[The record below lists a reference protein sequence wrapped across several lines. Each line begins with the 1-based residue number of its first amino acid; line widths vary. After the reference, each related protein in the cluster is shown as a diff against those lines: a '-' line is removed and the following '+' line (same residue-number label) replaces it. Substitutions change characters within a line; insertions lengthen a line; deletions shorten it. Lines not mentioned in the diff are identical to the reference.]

1 MIHKGEV
8 VALRGK
14 SGVGKTTLV
23 NLILNQIK
31 PQKGQILFGQE
42 DLSSATG
49 KGMLARISTISQ
61 DTRFFNLTI
70 FENMQI
76 VKPDVSEDELISVMK
91 KVDIYSFVEALPDG
105 MNTVIGERGIK
116 LSGGQRQKMAFV
128 RLFLTNPDFII
139 LDEATSMMD
148 GDSEKLVYQSL
159 LEWKKERTL
168 LIISHRLE
176 TVWFINRYINL

>member
-1 MIHKGEV
+1 
-8 VALRGK
+8 
-14 SGVGKTTLV
+14 
-23 NLILNQIK
+23 
-31 PQKGQILFGQE
+31 
-42 DLSSATG
+42 
-49 KGMLARISTISQ
+49 MLARISTISQ

-139 LDEATSMMD
+139 LDEATSM
-148 GDSEKLVYQSL
+148 KVY
-159 LEWKKERTL
+159 
-168 LIISHRLE
+168 
-176 TVWFINRYINL
+176 